1 MWSYVKR
8 QRPMTSE
15 FVFFSSNPSLNHIKI
30 EKMSPTNRH
39 KCKNLHSTVQRAKDR
54 RQKFHFCRLPFDVQ
68 PRNVKLLISLIAHCS
83 RGVARL
89 LECHILWW
97 ILMVN
102 VLTSRKSIS
111 NSSAQTLFS
120 GEPVTAGNTSAFT
133 FHLKMQILFTF
144 RNIQIQLFQIVFK
157 HSSRHNWNVPRFI

>member
-1 MWSYVKR
+1 
-8 QRPMTSE
+8 
-15 FVFFSSNPSLNHIKI
+15 
-30 EKMSPTNRH
+30 MSPTNRH

-54 RQKFHFCRLPFDVQ
+54 RQKFHFCRLPFDVR
-68 PRNVKLLISLIAHCS
+68 PRNVKLLISLIAHGS

-111 NSSAQTLFS
+111 NSSGQTLFS

-133 FHLKMQILFTF
+133 FHLKMQILLTF
-144 RNIQIQLFQIVFK
+144 RKTYKYNYSKLYLNILPGITEMYHGLFNCTWPSFGHFRLCLSWSVSMCRSF
-157 HSSRHNWNVPRFI
+157 SPFRR